1 MRLVSWLV
9 TPLSWLWSS
18 DEESVAEFAPF
29 GDSGV
34 ESSYFDRFSN
44 EVVVEFTLSGSRD
57 SRVISETALTL
68 LSDVWVLSPD
78 RALIRLDR
86 AQLEDFQRL
95 LPSPLPVTTV
105 IGDIP
110 RAVVT
115 SYPLTRTSKDPRREF
130 LPFAETQALANM
142 SIGSSWEGLPI
153 GARLTSDTDLLVVC
167 GLQGREWASV
177 AFCLQLMEE
186 HPELSIVPVA
196 NPDGYIYSWETDRLW
211 VKNRQPTG
219 INLCPGHDIA
229 TAAFDIEPP
238 SSVPPC
244 SDDWAGRGRQTPLEA
259 RAIRDVAARFSRLV
273 AIQGLSG
280 SSNTQVS
287 LRGNWTVLSVPDFG
301 MGYLLPKRH
310 IDANYQEIMAVLQ
323 KLL

>member
-1 MRLVSWLV
+1 MRLVSWLLA
-9 TPLSWLWSS
+9 PLSLVWPS
-18 DEESVAEFAPF
+18 DDQLSEQSLPF
-29 GDSGV
+29 GDNGV
-34 ESSYFDRFSN
+34 ESLYFDRFSN
-44 EVVVEFTLSGSRD
+44 EIVVEFTLSGSRD
-57 SRVISETALTL
+57 SRLISETALTL
-68 LSDVWVLSPD
+68 LSDVWVLSTD
-78 RALIRLDR
+78 RALIRLDKS
-86 AQLEDFQRL
+86 QLEDFQRL

-105 IGDIP
+105 IDDIP

-115 SYPLTRTSKDPRREF
+115 TYPLKKISTDPYREF
-130 LPFAETQALANM
+130 LPFDETQALVNT
-142 SIGSSWEGLPI
+142 SIGSSWDGLPI
-153 GARLTSDTDLLVVC
+153 GARLTSNTDLLVVC

-177 AFCLQLMEE
+177 AFCLQLMED
-186 HPELSIVPVA
+186 HPELSVIPVA

-229 TAAFDIEPP
+229 TALFETEQP

-244 SDDWAGRGRQTPLEA
+244 SDNWAGRGRQTPLEA
-259 RAIRDVAARFSRLV
+259 RSIQDVAAHFDNLV
-273 AIQGLSG
+273 AVQGLSG
-280 SSNTQVS
+280 SANTQMS

-310 IDANYQEIMAVLQ
+310 LNANYQEIGAALQ